1 MEYTAIVKRSGEW
14 WIGWIEEVPGV
25 NCQERTHE
33 KLRKSLAE
41 TLSEALEFNRREARA
56 AAGDNYREE
65 KLPWHEADPVAEAS
79 SGEWVQSSRDLGVE
93 PGG

>member
-25 NCQERTHE
+25 NCQERTHDD
-33 KLRKSLAE
+33 LRESLTDA
-41 TLSEALEFNRREARA
+41 LSEALEFNRCEARA

-65 KLPWHEADPVAEAS
+65 KVAVA
-79 SGEWVQSSRDLGVE
+79 
-93 PGG
+93 